1 VKKVDVIF
9 SVSVGAAIAPRLETE
24 IDQILEDLALD
35 IAARIDTGS
44 QLSDEGS

>member
-9 SVSVGAAIAPRLETE
+9 AVSVGAVIAPHLETE

-35 IAARIDTGS
+35 ISRESIQDPN
-44 QLSDEGS
+44 SDEGS